1 MHQTGTA
8 RNTKMI
14 DYFHLQRRVFPSPI
28 SEIALG
34 TEDHDLVGVCFVGQN
49 HFPGNWPTNRPESV
63 HNRLP
68 VSRPTHSEPSKE
80 WLENTA
86 KRPAQFFVVMLQA
99 FSVPVAICSGTPFQQ
114 LVWTELFNIAQ
125 GIKRSCV
132 ELAVALSKPEAR
144 RPIDHAGR
152 RNPDGLIVSCHHV
165 PGSNGQLTGNVS
177 DREGKRALLTWGSR
191 S

>member
-1 MHQTGTA
+1 MHQTGRA
-8 RNTKMI
+8 QNTKMI
-14 DYFHLQRRVFPSPI
+14 DYFQLQRRVFPSPI

-49 HFPGNWPTNRPESV
+49 HFPGNRPTNRPESV

-68 VSRPTHSEPSKE
+68 VSRPTLSKRTQQR
-80 WLENTA
+80 LGNTA
-86 KRPAQFFVVMLQA
+86 KQPAQFFVVMLQA

-132 ELAVALSKPEAR
+132 ELAVALSKLETS
-144 RPIDHAGR
+144 RPIEPVVG
-152 RNPDGLIVSCHHV
+152 RNPDGVIVPAHQV
-165 PGSNGQLTGNVS
+165 PGSFGQLTGNVS
-177 DREGKRALLTWGSR
+177 DREGKRALATWGSR
-191 S
+191 A